1 MLQVSGKLRLSHN
14 RKGGGAE
21 GESHVTGLVAE
32 CRRIESSSSIL
43 ELKVSQ
49 TVFTSTTTMDLKIL
63 SIDTK

>member
-1 MLQVSGKLRLSHN
+1 MLQVSGKLRLSRERTN
-14 RKGGGAE
+14 NE
-21 GESHVTGLVAE
+21 LVVVGLVAE

-43 ELKVSQ
+43 ELRVPQ